1 MSFEYGITGINGLGT
16 LGLGGSSTYSS
27 YYDPT
32 MMGLAGSYGM
42 GGLCSPYGA
51 MGMMGGM
58 YNPTFMASYMREM
71 NQAQQQIEIDKLNHA
86 GAMHNLQLQ
95 NQTQAFTDTDRAI
108 FEKAMVDASINKS
121 IKNLGEKVKEGDSDG
136 ICQAFDEAKQ
146 ALYTKYSDYFKAN
159 ANKMNP
165 ADSVTNYIETLYAQ
179 IVSKDRGE
187 IVSLRDDIKKYG
199 ETAFEHGFWKS
210 FHGKDYYDKYSEET
224 MSYVFGTPVGNKS
237 GKDRM
242 EKIGAYTEKG
252 TELAAAAAIGAVALP
267 TAVSAAKG
275 VTGSVV
281 STVSEK
287 GAKWFAEKSAFNK
300 KWAWAGAALA
310 IAGDWLWQQSR
321 A

>member
-1 MSFEYGITGINGLGT
+1 MLGYGITGINGLGT
-16 LGLGGSSTYSS
+16 FGLGGSSTYSS

-32 MMGLAGSYGM
+32 TMGLAGSYGM
-42 GGLCSPYGA
+42 GGLCYPYGAMDA

-86 GAMHNLQLQ
+86 GTMHNLQLQ
-95 NQTQAFTDTDRAI
+95 NQTVAFSDTDRAI
-108 FEKAMVDASINKS
+108 FEKAMVDASINRS
-121 IKNLGEKVKEGDSDG
+121 IQNLGVKVKEGDADG

-159 ANKMNP
+159 ASRMNP
-165 ADSVTNYIETLYAQ
+165 ADSVTNYIENLYTQ

-187 IVSLRDDIKKYG
+187 IVSLRNDIKKYG

-210 FHGKDYYDKYSEET
+210 FHGKDYHDKYSEET
-224 MSYVFGTPVGNKS
+224 ISYVYGTPIDNKA

-242 EKIGAYTEKG
+242 EKYGAVTEKVVETAG
-252 TELAAAAAIGAVALP
+252 AGVAGGLVGGSLLAMLPKVKFKWVAPIAAAA
-267 TAVSAAKG
+267 
-275 VTGSVV
+275 
-281 STVSEK
+281 
-287 GAKWFAEKSAFNK
+287 
-300 KWAWAGAALA
+300 A